1 MYIVTVVCEEN
12 AMICFDS
19 SPNVPVSVNVP
30 ASLPPVPNTV
40 LNALFLNK
48 LFYCALESTTGC
60 LCPIQGHTRAHTRA
74 HTHTCTHTHT
84 QTNTLH
90 PMNRL
95 NAFSLSHP
103 LSFKEFLGTCRTS
116 ERLSFVVYSHELVAK
131 TNYLVVYNHELVAN
145 TN

>member
-1 MYIVTVVCEEN
+1 MYLL
-12 AMICFDS
+12 
-19 SPNVPVSVNVP
+19 SVNVP

-48 LFYCALESTTGC
+48 LL
-60 LCPIQGHTRAHTRA
+60 LCIGKHYWLSLSHSGTHRHTRTN
-74 HTHTCTHTHT
+74 THTH
-84 QTNTLH
+84 TNTLH

-95 NAFSLSHP
+95 NASSLSHP
-103 LSFKEFLGTCRTS
+103 LHFKEFLGTCRTP
-116 ERLSFVVYSHELVAK
+116 ERLSFVVYSQELVAK